1 MKINYFAKSDV
12 GIIRKNNEDNYC
24 IAENKFGHKIFIVAD
39 GMGGHNAG
47 EVASEMACKIISG
60 SFKSL
65 ENVPNYKEFLKTS
78 ISLANHNIYKQ
89 SLIHTEMA
97 KMGTT
102 VSVLIYDSKN
112 VYTGH
117 VGDSRIYY
125 LSSSSIKQITK
136 DHTLVQ
142 AMVDSGTLNQEK
154 AKSVKYKNVL
164 LQALGTSQTLTIEI
178 KELKLPN
185 KFRFIMC
192 SDGLTGIL
200 TDERI
205 EELYN
210 NGSMIEESV
219 HNLIDM
225 ANEIDGSDN
234 VTVIAVERGVYN
246 E

>member
-12 GIIRKNNEDNYC
+12 GVIRKNNEDNYC
-24 IAENKFGHKIFIVAD
+24 VMENKFGHKIFIIAD

-47 EVASEMACKIISG
+47 EVASEMACKIISNC
-60 SFKSL
+60 FTSL
-65 ENVPNYKEFLKTS
+65 TSVPNYKEFLKTS
-78 ISLANHNIYKQ
+78 ISLANHNIYKK
-89 SLIHTEMA
+89 SLIHSEMS

-102 VSVLIYDSKN
+102 VSVIIYDSKLA
-112 VYTGH
+112 YTGH

-125 LSSSSIKQITK
+125 MSNTSIKQITK

-142 AMVDSGTLNQEK
+142 AMVDSGTLKEEN
-154 AKSVKYKNVL
+154 AKTVKYKNVL

-185 KFRFIMC
+185 DFRFMMC
-192 SDGLTGIL
+192 TDGLTGVMLDKEIKKVM
-200 TDERI
+200 DNSI
-205 EELYN
+205 ELEDGVN
-210 NGSMIEESV
+210 R
-219 HNLIDM
+219 LIDY

-234 VTVIAVERGVYN
+234 VTVIGVERRSNN